1 MQNIASCEESE
12 FNELTPYEKNQI
24 ELIKKWKA
32 EEPGVVSQGMGA
44 ILFPLTWLVDKVV
57 PKAAIRGALDFA
69 NSLGDWL
76 ADTGDIKRDGGV
88 QTIIELKTK
97 NLDLSDKLANEVH
110 DWAIGLAAAEGG
122 GLGVGGFLLLAI
134 DIPTLITLSLRTIH
148 KIGLCYGYE
157 TTTEDDKNFI
167 LGILS
172 VSGANSIEEKVGALA
187 MLRSIEVMLAKVAWQ
202 EMAKLAA
209 EKGAKQILSKEAII
223 LAVRNLAKQL
233 GINLTKRK
241 ALNAIPVV
249 GALIGAG
256 VNGWYLKDVA
266 WAARHAFQERW
277 LIDNHKV
284 LEI

>member
-1 MQNIASCEESE
+1 MQTIVDGDESD
-12 FNELTPYEKNQI
+12 FNELTPYEKQQI
-24 ELIKKWKA
+24 ELIKKWKD
-32 EEPGVVSQGMGA
+32 EEPGVIGEGLGVMLA
-44 ILFPLTWLVDKVV
+44 PLTWLVDKVV

-69 NSLGDWL
+69 NFVGDWL
-76 ADTGDIKRDGGV
+76 ADSDDIIRDARV
-88 QTIIELKTK
+88 DYICDLKIN
-97 NLDLSDKLANEVH
+97 NLHLSDKLADEVH
-110 DWAIGLAAAEGG
+110 NWAVAIAAAEGG
-122 GLGVGGFLLLAI
+122 GLGVGGFILLAI

-157 TTTEDDKNFI
+157 ATTEDDKNFI

-172 VSGANSIEEKVGALA
+172 VAGANSVQEKIGALA
-187 MLRSIEVMLAKVAWQ
+187 MLRSIEVMLAKVGWQ

-209 EKGAKQILSKEAII
+209 EKGAKRILSKEAII

-233 GINLTKRK
+233 GINITKRK

-256 VNGWYLKDVA
+256 VNGWYIKDVA

-277 LIDNHKV
+277 LIDNHKI